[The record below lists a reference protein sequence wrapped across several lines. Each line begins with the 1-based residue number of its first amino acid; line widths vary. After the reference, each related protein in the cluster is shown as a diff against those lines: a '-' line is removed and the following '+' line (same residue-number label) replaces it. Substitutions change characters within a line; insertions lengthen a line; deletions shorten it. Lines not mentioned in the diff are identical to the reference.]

1 MLQRYCLLGR
11 GIISLDTTPVSDNL
25 SFESDSFKTLVG
37 KIKTE
42 RLGST
47 MKGSTTINV
56 IEVEAK
62 FLS

>member
-1 MLQRYCLLGR
+1 MLQRYCLLGS
-11 GIISLDTTPVSDNL
+11 GIFSLDTTPVSDFL
-25 SFESDSFKTLVG
+25 SFESESLKTLVG
-37 KIKTE
+37 RIKTA

-56 IEVEAK
+56 IEVEAT